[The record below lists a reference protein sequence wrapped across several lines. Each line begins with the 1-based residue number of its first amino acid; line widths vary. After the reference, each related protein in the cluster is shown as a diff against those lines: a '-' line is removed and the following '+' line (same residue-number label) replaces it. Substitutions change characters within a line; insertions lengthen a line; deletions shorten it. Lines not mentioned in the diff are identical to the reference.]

1 MRRSS
6 RSLSGTEEPVRIFAA
21 RVSPSFFFFPLL
33 GVQASLGRT
42 FLAEESQTGRSSVV
56 LLSSAF
62 WRSRMGADPGIVG
75 RILRLDGQSARVWA
89 CFPQLSIPTIRRS
102 TFRSR
107 WTSTC
112 RVRSSSPLLFN
123 RAEAGPIVYWP
134 VGTERSLLWLLLG
147 GGGVLLLI
155 ACANTAQLLLARSL
169 RRGREVAIRKAL
181 GASRTE
187 RDLVVPA
194 LAGALKDENAFVRR
208 DAAEALGKIGREAR
222 EATPAL
228 AAALKDR
235 NHAVKKAAT
244 EALKKVDPQAAMKAG
259 TP

>member
-169 RRGREVAIRKAL
+169 RRGREVAIRVAL
-181 GASRTE
+181 GASRLRLIRQFLLE
-187 RDLVVPA
+187 GWRS
-194 LAGALKDENAFVRR
+194 R
-208 DAAEALGKIGREAR
+208 
-222 EATPAL
+222 
-228 AAALKDR
+228 
-235 NHAVKKAAT
+235 HAVQPWASCC
-244 EALKKVDPQAAMKAG
+244 QAGSRASLSRCFPCAVHCLNRRMWIGA
-259 TP
+259 PWHSHCH